1 LALRLVLAAT
11 LSPSYG
17 VYSGY
22 ELYENVPASARNE
35 EYLNS
40 EKYEIKDRDYGRPD
54 SLVPLMTMLNDI
66 RRRHP
71 ALHRLRSIRFHTTSN
86 PAIVAYSKLS
96 DDSSDAVLMVVNLD
110 PYWPQDATLYL
121 DLPALD
127 LPADR
132 PYPVHDELSGEW
144 YQWAGTTAYV
154 RLDPTYRVAHVLD
167 LKAAGW

>member
-1 LALRLVLAAT
+1 
-11 LSPSYG
+11 
-17 VYSGY
+17 
-22 ELYENVPASARNE
+22 
-35 EYLNS
+35 
-40 EKYEIKDRDYGRPD
+40 
-54 SLVPLMTMLNDI
+54 M
-66 RRRHP
+66 
-71 ALHRLRSIRFHTTSN
+71 
-86 PAIVAYSKLS
+86 AYSKLS

-132 PYPVHDELSGEW
+132 PYPVHDELSGEC